1 MPFILRGIRLQGVN
15 SVTVPYEQRLAAWER
30 LVEDLPAEQ
39 IEAMTTVIP
48 LAAVL
53 DWAPKIVDGQ
63 VRGRVVV
70 DVNA

>member
-15 SVTVPYEQRLAAWER
+15 SVTVSYEQRLAAWER

-39 IEAMTTVIP
+39 LEAMTTVIP
-48 LAAVL
+48 LAACSTGPRRSST
-53 DWAPKIVDGQ
+53 AGA
-63 VRGRVVV
+63 GRVVV